1 MLELTTINT
10 TELTN
15 KKLGTQ
21 LNTIKKAVDTGNNQ
35 QWKIADAIATIVD
48 DELFVD
54 DFETEGN
61 LAKVLGMS
69 RPNLNKMK
77 KASHYHKEVEELNAF
92 TLTKVMELLVIPQE
106 EIVDFLD
113 GYMITPSSTCREV
126 REAVSAWKDD
136 NVVADAEITD
146 AEDTEITDAE
156 DADTNTEIT
165 NNQNEAET
173 EEAIDYI
180 NAIEKI
186 AIKCTESQSDGY
198 SQIMR
203 ICEAIEETNESGTKS
218 TFDAVLEMV
227 DTLEKAELIA
237 IKEYIEKRL

>member
-21 LNTIKKAVDTGNNQ
+21 LNNIKKAVDTGNNQ

-136 NVVADAEITD
+136 NIVADAEITD
-146 AEDTEITDAE
+146 AEDAE
-156 DADTNTEIT
+156 D
-165 NNQNEAET
+165 
-173 EEAIDYI
+173 
-180 NAIEKI
+180 
-186 AIKCTESQSDGY
+186 
-198 SQIMR
+198 
-203 ICEAIEETNESGTKS
+203 ETNEKESES
-218 TFDAVLEMV
+218 TVVDESTESSTSNNEEDALAPIKNLI
-227 DTLEKAELIA
+227 DTMSREELLA
-237 IKEYIEKRL
+237 LKEYIEKRL

>member
-21 LNTIKKAVDTGNNQ
+21 LNNIKKAVDTGNNQ

-77 KASHYHKEVEELNAF
+77 KASHYHKEVAELNAF

-113 GYMITPSSTCREV
+113 SYMITPSSTCREV

-136 NVVADAEITD
+136 NIVADAEITD
-146 AEDTEITDAE
+146 AEDATDE
-156 DADTNTEIT
+156 
-165 NNQNEAET
+165 NESEST
-173 EEAIDYI
+173 VVDES
-180 NAIEKI
+180 
-186 AIKCTESQSDGY
+186 TES
-198 SQIMR
+198 
-203 ICEAIEETNESGTKS
+203 S
-218 TFDAVLEMV
+218 TSNTDDDSLAPIKNLI
-227 DTLEKAELIA
+227 DTLNRDELLEV
-237 IKEYIEKRL
+237 KEYIEKRL

>member
-21 LNTIKKAVDTGNNQ
+21 LNAIKKAVDTGNNQ

-92 TLTKVMELLVIPQE
+92 TLTKVMELLVIPQDE
-106 EIVDFLD
+106 VVDFLD

-126 REAVSAWKDD
+126 REAVSAWKED
-136 NVVADAEITD
+136 NIVADAEITD
-146 AEDTEITDAE
+146 AEDAE
-156 DADTNTEIT
+156 DAEYAEDEVEQASKVVEEESKQCDTPSAYFTILELV
-165 NNQNEAET
+165 EKL
-173 EEAIDYI
+173 EE
-180 NAIEKI
+180 
-186 AIKCTESQSDGY
+186 
-198 SQIMR
+198 
-203 ICEAIEETNESGTKS
+203 
-218 TFDAVLEMV
+218 
-227 DTLEKAELIA
+227 AELIA
-237 IKEYIEKRL
+237 LKEYIEKRL

>member
-10 TELTN
+10 TELAN

-21 LNTIKKAVDTGNNQ
+21 LNAIKKAVDTGNNQ

-77 KASHYHKEVEELNAF
+77 KASHYHKEVAELNAF
-92 TLTKVMELLVIPQE
+92 TLTKVMELLVIPQD

-113 GYMITPSSTCREV
+113 SYMITPSSTCREV

-136 NVVADAEITD
+136 NIVTDAEITD
-146 AEDTEITDAE
+146 AEDAE
-156 DADTNTEIT
+156 DEVEQESTVVDEESTQCDTPSTYFTILELV
-165 NNQNEAET
+165 EKL
-173 EEAIDYI
+173 EE
-180 NAIEKI
+180 
-186 AIKCTESQSDGY
+186 
-198 SQIMR
+198 
-203 ICEAIEETNESGTKS
+203 
-218 TFDAVLEMV
+218 
-227 DTLEKAELIA
+227 AELIA
-237 IKEYIEKRL
+237 LKEYIEKRL

>member
-10 TELTN
+10 IELTN

-21 LNTIKKAVDTGNNQ
+21 LNTIEKAVDTGNNQ

-48 DELFVD
+48 DELFID

-77 KASHYHKEVEELNAF
+77 KAAHYHKEVEELNAF
-92 TLTKVMELLVIPQE
+92 TLTKVMELLVIPQD

-136 NVVADAEITD
+136 NIVADAEITD
-146 AEDTEITDAE
+146 AEDATDE
-156 DADTNTEIT
+156 
-165 NNQNEAET
+165 NESEST
-173 EEAIDYI
+173 VVDDS
-180 NAIEKI
+180 
-186 AIKCTESQSDGY
+186 TESST
-198 SQIMR
+198 SN
-203 ICEAIEETNESGTKS
+203 TND
-218 TFDAVLEMV
+218 DALASIKNLI
-227 DTLEKAELIA
+227 DTMNHDELLA
-237 IKEYIEKRL
+237 LKEYIEKRL

>member
-1 MLELTTINT
+1 MLELTTLNT

-21 LNTIKKAVDTGNNQ
+21 LNAIKKAVDTGNNQ

-48 DELFVD
+48 DELFID

-77 KASHYHKEVEELNAF
+77 KASHYHKEVAELNAF

-136 NVVADAEITD
+136 NIVADAEITD
-146 AEDTEITDAE
+146 AEDAEDAE
-156 DADTNTEIT
+156 DAKDVVE
-165 NNQNEAET
+165 QESEVVDEESKQCET
-173 EEAIDYI
+173 PSAYFTI
-180 NAIEKI
+180 
-186 AIKCTESQSDGY
+186 
-198 SQIMR
+198 
-203 ICEAIEETNESGTKS
+203 
-218 TFDAVLEMV
+218 LELV
-227 DTLEKAELIA
+227 ETLEESELIA
-237 IKEYIEKRL
+237 LKEYIEKRL

>member
-21 LNTIKKAVDTGNNQ
+21 LNNIKKAVDTGNNQ

-61 LAKVLGMS
+61 LAKVFGMS

-77 KASHYHKEVEELNAF
+77 KASHYHKEVAELNAF
-92 TLTKVMELLVIPQE
+92 TLTEVMELLVIPQE

-136 NVVADAEITD
+136 NIVADAEITD
-146 AEDTEITDAE
+146 AEDAEITDAE
-156 DADTNTEIT
+156 
-165 NNQNEAET
+165 
-173 EEAIDYI
+173 
-180 NAIEKI
+180 
-186 AIKCTESQSDGY
+186 
-198 SQIMR
+198 
-203 ICEAIEETNESGTKS
+203 KS
-218 TFDAVLEMV
+218 TVV
-227 DTLEKAELIA
+227 DEES
-237 IKEYIEKRL
+237 ES

>member
-10 TELTN
+10 TELAN
-15 KKLGTQ
+15 KKLGAQ

-77 KASHYHKEVEELNAF
+77 KAAHYHKEVEELNAF
-92 TLTKVMELLVIPQE
+92 TLTKVMELLVIPKE

-136 NVVADAEITD
+136 NIVADAEITD
-146 AEDTEITDAE
+146 AEDAE
-156 DADTNTEIT
+156 D
-165 NNQNEAET
+165 
-173 EEAIDYI
+173 
-180 NAIEKI
+180 
-186 AIKCTESQSDGY
+186 
-198 SQIMR
+198 
-203 ICEAIEETNESGTKS
+203 ETNESKS
-218 TFDAVLEMV
+218 TVVDESTESSTSNTDDDALAPIKNLI
-227 DTLEKAELIA
+227 DTLNRDELLEV
-237 IKEYIEKRL
+237 KEYIEKRL

>member
-21 LNTIKKAVDTGNNQ
+21 LNNIKKAVDTGNNQ

-92 TLTKVMELLVIPQE
+92 TLTKVMELLVIPQD

-146 AEDTEITDAE
+146 AEDAEITDAE
-156 DADTNTEIT
+156 ESTVVD
-165 NNQNEAET
+165 EA
-173 EEAIDYI
+173 
-180 NAIEKI
+180 
-186 AIKCTESQSDGY
+186 TES
-198 SQIMR
+198 
-203 ICEAIEETNESGTKS
+203 S
-218 TFDAVLEMV
+218 TSNNDDDALTPIKNLI
-227 DTLEKAELIA
+227 DTMSRDELLA
-237 IKEYIEKRL
+237 LKEYIEKRL

>member
-1 MLELTTINT
+1 MFHVKHSNKICCPIGMSGRMEKIMLELTTINT

-21 LNTIKKAVDTGNNQ
+21 LNNIKKAVDTGNNQ

-77 KASHYHKEVEELNAF
+77 KASHYHKEVAELNAF
-92 TLTKVMELLVIPQE
+92 TLTKVMELLVIPQD

-136 NVVADAEITD
+136 NIVADAKITD
-146 AEDTEITDAE
+146 AEDEE
-156 DADTNTEIT
+156 DASDEVEQESKVVNEESTQCDTPSAYFTILELV
-165 NNQNEAET
+165 
-173 EEAIDYI
+173 
-180 NAIEKI
+180 EK
-186 AIKCTESQSDGY
+186 
-198 SQIMR
+198 
-203 ICEAIEETNESGTKS
+203 
-218 TFDAVLEMV
+218 
-227 DTLEKAELIA
+227 LEKAELIEL
-237 IKEYIEKRL
+237 KEYIEKRL

>member
-21 LNTIKKAVDTGNNQ
+21 LNNIKKAVDTGNNQ

-77 KASHYHKEVEELNAF
+77 NASHYHKEVEELNAF
-92 TLTKVMELLVIPQE
+92 TLTKVMELLVIPKE

-136 NVVADAEITD
+136 NIVADAEITD
-146 AEDTEITDAE
+146 AEDAEDAE
-156 DADTNTEIT
+156 D
-165 NNQNEAET
+165 
-173 EEAIDYI
+173 
-180 NAIEKI
+180 
-186 AIKCTESQSDGY
+186 
-198 SQIMR
+198 
-203 ICEAIEETNESGTKS
+203 ETNENESES
-218 TFDAVLEMV
+218 TESSTSNTSEYSLAEIKKMIDLMNR
-227 DTLEKAELIA
+227 DELIEL
-237 IKEYIEKRL
+237 KEYIERWL

>member
-21 LNTIKKAVDTGNNQ
+21 LNNIKKAVDTGNNQ

-77 KASHYHKEVEELNAF
+77 KASHYHKEVAELNTF

-136 NVVADAEITD
+136 NIVADAEITD
-146 AEDTEITDAE
+146 AEDAE
-156 DADTNTEIT
+156 DEVEQESKVVDES
-165 NNQNEAET
+165 
-173 EEAIDYI
+173 
-180 NAIEKI
+180 
-186 AIKCTESQSDGY
+186 TES
-198 SQIMR
+198 
-203 ICEAIEETNESGTKS
+203 S
-218 TFDAVLEMV
+218 TSSTDDDSLAPIKKLI
-227 DTLEKAELIA
+227 DTLNRDELLEV
-237 IKEYIEKRL
+237 KEYIETRL

>member
-77 KASHYHKEVEELNAF
+77 KASHYHKEVAELNTF
-92 TLTKVMELLVIPQE
+92 TLTKIMELLVIPQD

-136 NVVADAEITD
+136 NIVADAKITD
-146 AEDTEITDAE
+146 SEDEEVTEDE
-156 DADTNTEIT
+156 VEP
-165 NNQNEAET
+165 ESK
-173 EEAIDYI
+173 AID
-180 NAIEKI
+180 E
-186 AIKCTESQSDGY
+186 ESTQCD
-198 SQIMR
+198 
-203 ICEAIEETNESGTKS
+203 TPS
-218 TFDAVLEMV
+218 TYFTILEML
-227 DTLEKAELIA
+227 DTLEEAELIA
-237 IKEYIEKRL
+237 LKEYIEKRL

>member
-21 LNTIKKAVDTGNNQ
+21 LNNIKKAVVTGNNQ

-48 DELFVD
+48 DELFID

-77 KASHYHKEVEELNAF
+77 KASHYHKEVEELKAF

-106 EIVDFLD
+106 KIVDFLD

-136 NVVADAEITD
+136 NIVADAKITD
-146 AEDTEITDAE
+146 AED
-156 DADTNTEIT
+156 
-165 NNQNEAET
+165 
-173 EEAIDYI
+173 EEESKAIDEEESK
-180 NAIEKI
+180 AIDE
-186 AIKCTESQSDGY
+186 ESTQCD
-198 SQIMR
+198 
-203 ICEAIEETNESGTKS
+203 TPS
-218 TFDAVLEMV
+218 TYFTILEML

-237 IKEYIEKRL
+237 LKEYIEKRL

>member
-21 LNTIKKAVDTGNNQ
+21 LNAIKKAVDTGNNQ

-92 TLTKVMELLVIPQE
+92 TLTKVMELLVIPQD

-146 AEDTEITDAE
+146 AEDAE
-156 DADTNTEIT
+156 D
-165 NNQNEAET
+165 
-173 EEAIDYI
+173 
-180 NAIEKI
+180 
-186 AIKCTESQSDGY
+186 
-198 SQIMR
+198 
-203 ICEAIEETNESGTKS
+203 ETNENESES
-218 TFDAVLEMV
+218 TVVDDSTDSSASNTDDDALAPIKNLI
-227 DTLEKAELIA
+227 DTMSRDELLA
-237 IKEYIEKRL
+237 LKEYIEKRL

>member
-1 MLELTTINT
+1 MEKIMLELTTINT

-21 LNTIKKAVDTGNNQ
+21 LTAIKKAVDTGNNQ

-54 DFETEGN
+54 DFETEDK

-77 KASHYHKEVEELNAF
+77 KASHYHKEVAELNAF
-92 TLTKVMELLVIPQE
+92 TLTKVMELLVIPHE

-136 NVVADAEITD
+136 NIVADAEITD
-146 AEDTEITDAE
+146 AEDAE
-156 DADTNTEIT
+156 D
-165 NNQNEAET
+165 
-173 EEAIDYI
+173 
-180 NAIEKI
+180 
-186 AIKCTESQSDGY
+186 
-198 SQIMR
+198 
-203 ICEAIEETNESGTKS
+203 ETNEKESES
-218 TFDAVLEMV
+218 TVVDESTDSSASNTYDDALAPIKNLI
-227 DTLEKAELIA
+227 DTMNRDELLA
-237 IKEYIEKRL
+237 LKEYIEKRL

>member
-1 MLELTTINT
+1 MLELITINT

-21 LNTIKKAVDTGNNQ
+21 LNTINKAVDTGNNQ

-54 DFETEGN
+54 DFETEVN

-77 KASHYHKEVEELNAF
+77 KASHYHKEVAELNAF

-113 GYMITPSSTCREV
+113 GYMVTPSSTCREV
-126 REAVSAWKDD
+126 REAVSEWKDD
-136 NVVADAEITD
+136 NIVADAEITD
-146 AEDTEITDAE
+146 AEDAESSTSNTD
-156 DADTNTEIT
+156 DALAPIKKLIDTMNR
-165 NNQNEAET
+165 
-173 EEAIDYI
+173 D
-180 NAIEKI
+180 
-186 AIKCTESQSDGY
+186 
-198 SQIMR
+198 
-203 ICEAIEETNESGTKS
+203 
-218 TFDAVLEMV
+218 
-227 DTLEKAELIA
+227 ELLA
-237 IKEYIEKRL
+237 LKEYIERWL

>member
-21 LNTIKKAVDTGNNQ
+21 LNAIKKAVDTGNNQ

-77 KASHYHKEVEELNAF
+77 KASHYHREVEELNAF

-113 GYMITPSSTCREV
+113 GYMITPSSTCRDV

-146 AEDTEITDAE
+146 AEDAEITDAE
-156 DADTNTEIT
+156 DAEIT
-165 NNQNEAET
+165 DAED
-173 EEAIDYI
+173 A
-180 NAIEKI
+180 
-186 AIKCTESQSDGY
+186 TES
-198 SQIMR
+198 
-203 ICEAIEETNESGTKS
+203 S
-218 TFDAVLEMV
+218 TSNTDDDALAPIKNLI
-227 DTLEKAELIA
+227 DTMSRDELLA
-237 IKEYIEKRL
+237 LKEYIEKRL

>member
-21 LNTIKKAVDTGNNQ
+21 LNAIKKAVDTGNNQ

-48 DELFVD
+48 DELFIE

-92 TLTKVMELLVIPQE
+92 TLTKVMELLVIPKE

-136 NVVADAEITD
+136 NIIVDAAGIHSIES
-146 AEDTEITDAE
+146 EITDAE
-156 DADTNTEIT
+156 DATDETREDITEIDEA
-165 NNQNEAET
+165 NESST
-173 EEAIDYI
+173 SNTI
-180 NAIEKI
+180 N
-186 AIKCTESQSDGY
+186 
-198 SQIMR
+198 
-203 ICEAIEETNESGTKS
+203 EAIEPIMK
-218 TFDAVLEMV
+218 LI
-227 DTLEKAELIA
+227 DTMTRDELIA
-237 IKEYIEKRL
+237 LKEYIEKRL

>member
-1 MLELTTINT
+1 MLELITINT

-54 DFETEGN
+54 DFETECN
-61 LAKVLGMS
+61 LAKVLVMS

-92 TLTKVMELLVIPQE
+92 TLTKVMELLVIPKE

-136 NVVADAEITD
+136 NVVADAEIID
-146 AEDTEITDAE
+146 AEDEEGAE
-156 DADTNTEIT
+156 DEVEQESKAVDEESTQCDTP
-165 NNQNEAET
+165 
-173 EEAIDYI
+173 
-180 NAIEKI
+180 
-186 AIKCTESQSDGY
+186 
-198 SQIMR
+198 
-203 ICEAIEETNESGTKS
+203 S
-218 TFDAVLEMV
+218 TYFTILEMV
-227 DTLEKAELIA
+227 DTLEKAELIEL
-237 IKEYIEKRL
+237 KEYIEKRL

>member
-10 TELTN
+10 TELAN

-21 LNTIKKAVDTGNNQ
+21 LNAIKKAVDTGHNQ

-48 DELFVD
+48 DELFID

-92 TLTKVMELLVIPQE
+92 TLTKVMELLVIPQD

-136 NVVADAEITD
+136 NIVADAEITD
-146 AEDTEITDAE
+146 AEDAE
-156 DADTNTEIT
+156 D
-165 NNQNEAET
+165 
-173 EEAIDYI
+173 
-180 NAIEKI
+180 
-186 AIKCTESQSDGY
+186 
-198 SQIMR
+198 
-203 ICEAIEETNESGTKS
+203 ETNADDSESTVVDESKESS
-218 TFDAVLEMV
+218 TSNNEDDALAPVKNLI
-227 DTLEKAELIA
+227 DTMSRDELLA
-237 IKEYIEKRL
+237 LKEYIEKRL

>member
-21 LNTIKKAVDTGNNQ
+21 LNAIKKAVDTGNNQ

-48 DELFVD
+48 DELFIE

-61 LAKVLGMS
+61 WAKVVGMS

-92 TLTKVMELLVIPQE
+92 TLIKVMELLIIPQE
-106 EIVDFLD
+106 EIVAFLD

-136 NVVADAEITD
+136 NIVVDSSGIHSIES
-146 AEDTEITDAE
+146 EITDAE
-156 DADTNTEIT
+156 DATDETNADTTVVDESNESSTSNT
-165 NNQNEAET
+165 
-173 EEAIDYI
+173 I
-180 NAIEKI
+180 N
-186 AIKCTESQSDGY
+186 
-198 SQIMR
+198 
-203 ICEAIEETNESGTKS
+203 EAIEPIMK
-218 TFDAVLEMV
+218 LI
-227 DTLEKAELIA
+227 DTMNRDELLA
-237 IKEYIEKRL
+237 LKEYIEKRL

>member
-21 LNTIKKAVDTGNNQ
+21 LNNIKKAVDTGNNQ

-92 TLTKVMELLVIPQE
+92 TLTKVMELLVIPQD

-136 NVVADAEITD
+136 NIVADAEITD
-146 AEDTEITDAE
+146 AEDAE
-156 DADTNTEIT
+156 DATDE
-165 NNQNEAET
+165 NESEST
-173 EEAIDYI
+173 VVDEA
-180 NAIEKI
+180 
-186 AIKCTESQSDGY
+186 TES
-198 SQIMR
+198 
-203 ICEAIEETNESGTKS
+203 S
-218 TFDAVLEMV
+218 TSNTDDDSLAPVKKLIDTMNRDELLE
-227 DTLEKAELIA
+227 L
-237 IKEYIEKRL
+237 KEYIEKRL

>member
-1 MLELTTINT
+1 MLELATINT

-15 KKLGTQ
+15 KKLGAQ
-21 LNTIKKAVDTGNNQ
+21 LNNIKKAVDTGNNQ

-77 KASHYHKEVEELNAF
+77 KASHYHREVEELNAF
-92 TLTKVMELLVIPQE
+92 TLTKVMELLVIPKE

-113 GYMITPSSTCREV
+113 GYMITPSSTVREV

-136 NVVADAEITD
+136 NIVADAEITD
-146 AEDTEITDAE
+146 AEDAEDAE
-156 DADTNTEIT
+156 DADESTVVD
-165 NNQNEAET
+165 EA
-173 EEAIDYI
+173 
-180 NAIEKI
+180 
-186 AIKCTESQSDGY
+186 TESST
-198 SQIMR
+198 SN
-203 ICEAIEETNESGTKS
+203 TND
-218 TFDAVLEMV
+218 DALAPIKNLI
-227 DTLEKAELIA
+227 DTMNRDELLA
-237 IKEYIEKRL
+237 LKEYIEKRL

>member
-15 KKLGTQ
+15 KKLGAQ
-21 LNTIKKAVDTGNNQ
+21 LNNIKKAVDTGNNQ

-48 DELFVD
+48 DELFID

-77 KASHYHKEVEELNAF
+77 KASHYHKEVAELNAF

-113 GYMITPSSTCREV
+113 GYMITQSSTCREV
-126 REAVSAWKDD
+126 RDAVSAWKDD

-146 AEDTEITDAE
+146 AEDAEDAE
-156 DADTNTEIT
+156 DAKDAEDATDDNLTESST
-165 NNQNEAET
+165 SNKDDDALAEIKKMIDLMNRD
-173 EEAIDYI
+173 ELLELKDYI
-180 NAIEKI
+180 E
-186 AIKCTESQSDGY
+186 
-198 SQIMR
+198 R
-203 ICEAIEETNESGTKS
+203 W
-218 TFDAVLEMV
+218 L
-227 DTLEKAELIA
+227 
-237 IKEYIEKRL
+237 

>member
-10 TELTN
+10 MELTN

-21 LNTIKKAVDTGNNQ
+21 LNNIKKAVDTGNNQ

-92 TLTKVMELLVIPQE
+92 TLTKVMELLVIPQDK
-106 EIVDFLD
+106 IIDFLD

-126 REAVSAWKDD
+126 RDAVSAWKDD
-136 NVVADAEITD
+136 NIVADAEITD
-146 AEDTEITDAE
+146 AEITDAE
-156 DADTNTEIT
+156 DVNDEV
-165 NNQNEAET
+165 EPESK
-173 EEAIDYI
+173 AID
-180 NAIEKI
+180 E
-186 AIKCTESQSDGY
+186 ESTQCDTPSAYFTILELVDKL
-198 SQIMR
+198 
-203 ICEAIEETNESGTKS
+203 EE
-218 TFDAVLEMV
+218 
-227 DTLEKAELIA
+227 AELIA
-237 IKEYIEKRL
+237 LKEYIEKRL

>member
-15 KKLGTQ
+15 KKLGIQ
-21 LNTIKKAVDTGNNQ
+21 LNAIKKAVDTGNNQ

-48 DELFVD
+48 DELFID

-77 KASHYHKEVEELNAF
+77 KVSHYHKEVEELNSF
-92 TLTKVMELLVIPQE
+92 TLTKVMELLVIPQD

-136 NVVADAEITD
+136 NIVADAEDETN
-146 AEDTEITDAE
+146 
-156 DADTNTEIT
+156 ADDSESTVVDES
-165 NNQNEAET
+165 
-173 EEAIDYI
+173 
-180 NAIEKI
+180 
-186 AIKCTESQSDGY
+186 TESLTSN
-198 SQIMR
+198 
-203 ICEAIEETNESGTKS
+203 NED
-218 TFDAVLEMV
+218 DALATVKNLIDTMNRDELLE
-227 DTLEKAELIA
+227 L
-237 IKEYIEKRL
+237 KEYIEKRL

>member
-92 TLTKVMELLVIPQE
+92 TLTKVMELLVIPKE

-146 AEDTEITDAE
+146 AEDEEGAE
-156 DADTNTEIT
+156 DEVEQESKAVDEESTQCDTP
-165 NNQNEAET
+165 
-173 EEAIDYI
+173 
-180 NAIEKI
+180 
-186 AIKCTESQSDGY
+186 
-198 SQIMR
+198 
-203 ICEAIEETNESGTKS
+203 S
-218 TFDAVLEMV
+218 TYFTILEMV
-227 DTLEKAELIA
+227 DTLEKAELIEL
-237 IKEYIEKRL
+237 KEYIEKRL

>member
-10 TELTN
+10 TELAN

-21 LNTIKKAVDTGNNQ
+21 LNAIKKAVDTGNNQ

-48 DELFVD
+48 NELFVD

-77 KASHYHKEVEELNAF
+77 KASHYHKEVAELNAF

-136 NVVADAEITD
+136 NIVADAEITD
-146 AEDTEITDAE
+146 AEDAEITDAE
-156 DADTNTEIT
+156 KSTLVD
-165 NNQNEAET
+165 EA
-173 EEAIDYI
+173 
-180 NAIEKI
+180 
-186 AIKCTESQSDGY
+186 TES
-198 SQIMR
+198 
-203 ICEAIEETNESGTKS
+203 S
-218 TFDAVLEMV
+218 TSNNDDDAFTSIKNLI
-227 DTLEKAELIA
+227 DTMSRDELLA
-237 IKEYIEKRL
+237 LKEYIEKRL

>member
-92 TLTKVMELLVIPQE
+92 TLSKVMELLVIPQD

-136 NVVADAEITD
+136 NIVADAKITDTEDAKITDTED
-146 AEDTEITDAE
+146 AED
-156 DADTNTEIT
+156 
-165 NNQNEAET
+165 
-173 EEAIDYI
+173 
-180 NAIEKI
+180 
-186 AIKCTESQSDGY
+186 
-198 SQIMR
+198 
-203 ICEAIEETNESGTKS
+203 ETNENESES
-218 TFDAVLEMV
+218 TVVDESTESSTSNTDDDALAPIKNLI
-227 DTLEKAELIA
+227 DTLNRDELLEV
-237 IKEYIEKRL
+237 KEYIEKRL

>member
-21 LNTIKKAVDTGNNQ
+21 LNAIKKAVDTGNNQ

-77 KASHYHKEVEELNAF
+77 KGF
-92 TLTKVMELLVIPQE
+92 TLPQRSRRIE
-106 EIVDFLD
+106 QL
-113 GYMITPSSTCREV
+113 
-126 REAVSAWKDD
+126 
-136 NVVADAEITD
+136 
-146 AEDTEITDAE
+146 
-156 DADTNTEIT
+156 
-165 NNQNEAET
+165 
-173 EEAIDYI
+173 YI
-180 NAIEKI
+180 NKGNGI
-186 AIKCTESQSDGY
+186 TYY
-198 SQIMR
+198 SEGKN
-203 ICEAIEETNESGTKS
+203 C
-218 TFDAVLEMV
+218 
-227 DTLEKAELIA
+227 
-237 IKEYIEKRL
+237 